1 MPLNLPE
8 EGYSWFKLCVKT
20 LDKPWI
26 PNFPCF
32 APITIAVSIAL
43 EGGFVLDSPVGRNR
57 SCPLALDFGSLHL
70 LSTCLPLSHVLSEQL
85 PSEVDRGAGTFIL
98 TQGSSKGFC
107 FSVDDVK
114 EQAVKA
120 SSACTVRYFLKTVIK
135 SRVFFFIIFFFF
147 QLNRGILL

>member
-43 EGGFVLDSPVGRNR
+43 EGGFVLDSPMGRN
-57 SCPLALDFGSLHL
+57 GS
-70 LSTCLPLSHVLSEQL
+70 
-85 PSEVDRGAGTFIL
+85 
-98 TQGSSKGFC
+98 
-107 FSVDDVK
+107 
-114 EQAVKA
+114 
-120 SSACTVRYFLKTVIK
+120 
-135 SRVFFFIIFFFF
+135 
-147 QLNRGILL
+147 